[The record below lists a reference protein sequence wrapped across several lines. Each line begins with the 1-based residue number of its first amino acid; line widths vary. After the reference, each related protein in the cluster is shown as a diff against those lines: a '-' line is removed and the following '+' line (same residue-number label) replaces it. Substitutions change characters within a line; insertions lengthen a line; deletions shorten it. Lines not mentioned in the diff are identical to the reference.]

1 MLRHCAVSFRL
12 SKLKPLHK
20 IIFTLTDSVRRSST
34 GLLNMKKLKER
45 RDKYLLVDV
54 KESSKNCT
62 KLPLKTNL
70 TKGDTQDYGKR
81 KKDFKVV

>member
-1 MLRHCAVSFRL
+1 
-12 SKLKPLHK
+12 
-20 IIFTLTDSVRRSST
+20 
-34 GLLNMKKLKER
+34 MKKLKER